1 MAFWSARRLLED
13 QSVIWRLLAGVAVA
27 LVTVPEMVTLAL
39 GVAYGGFTEVIAID
53 SGSAAWSWPARPLN
67 APAGAAGAASAA
79 ERVAAT
85 APVARASSRTPAPC
99 PDGTGRRRPV
109 ERH

>member
-13 QSVIWRLLAGVAVA
+13 QSVIWRLLAGVAVE

-53 SGSAAWSWPARPLN
+53 SGSAAWCWPAR
-67 APAGAAGAASAA
+67 APDAAAGAAGAARAA
-79 ERVAAT
+79 ERAAAT
-85 APVARASSRTPAPC
+85 APVARASSRAPAPG
-99 PDGTGRRRPV
+99 PDWTGRRRPGG
-109 ERH
+109 RH